1 MSFTINKIYISNE
14 MEKHEKGETD
24 VILTMR
30 NGAKYYASFFSY
42 DHLESLREEHIKSG
56 AFLNGTY
63 FWSKRMVFV
72 EDCSRETI
80 EKVVLDLVEEGELQ
94 EAFQKL

>member
-1 MSFTINKIYISNE
+1 MSFTIKKIYISNE
-14 MEKHEKGETD
+14 MEEPEKGETD
-24 VILTMR
+24 VILKLR
-30 NGAKYYASFFSY
+30 NGDKYYASFFSY
-42 DHLESLREEHIKSG
+42 SRLESLHREHVKSG
-56 AFLNGTY
+56 AFLNGIY

-80 EKVVLDLVEEGELQ
+80 EKVVIDLIEEGELQ